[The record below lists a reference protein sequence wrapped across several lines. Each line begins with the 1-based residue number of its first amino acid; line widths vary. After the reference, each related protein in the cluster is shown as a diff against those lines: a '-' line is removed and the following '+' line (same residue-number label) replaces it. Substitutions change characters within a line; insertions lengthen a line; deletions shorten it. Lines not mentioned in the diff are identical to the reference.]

1 VSDQS
6 RKRELVGATGLSRL
20 PAGFANL
27 GFALALRLR
36 AGSRTRVLI
45 PSQTSGRQDSNS
57 KPAPHNQVVT
67 TKDSPGDSQSSKIFD
82 SDLQRVINA
91 WRDLPTDLKAAI
103 ISIVGPNSLSHRQL
117 FGRNI
122 SEA

>member
-1 VSDQS
+1 MVVGD
-6 RKRELVGATGLSRL
+6 RIIPPVGGLCELG
-20 PAGFANL
+20 
-27 GFALALRLR
+27 LRLCV
-36 AGSRTRVLI
+36 ALGGWQSNRVLI
-45 PSQTSGRQDSNS
+45 LWQKSGRQDSNS
-57 KPAPHNQVVT
+57 KPAPHNQMVT
-67 TKDSPGDSQSSKIFD
+67 TNDSQGDSQSSKIFD

-91 WRDLPTDLKAAI
+91 WRDLPTNLKAAI